1 MTLLRMDA
9 ERLTQVWFVV
19 DSNTREQ
26 VVNRLF
32 RSYAAAE
39 RAMERYS
46 RAHATDEV
54 AVGHDVV

>member
-1 MTLLRMDA
+1 MRE

-26 VVNRLF
+26 VVDRLF
-32 RSYAAAE
+32 RSYGAAA
-39 RAMERYS
+39 RALKRYS

-54 AVGHDVV
+54 AVAHDVI